1 MLIAVL
7 AALLLAAPAPTAPAA
22 PAASAAPA
30 AAVASTARAAPA
42 APPVALPLANPGFEA
57 GLDGWTAAGGATV
70 TATARAPLAGARSL
84 EVAAPAGGAQAT
96 VLSAPLALEVGRLYR
111 LSASVRTRG
120 VAADPLAHHPT
131 ALGACLSMRSTP
143 FTNCSPSLAGDR
155 EARLE
160 LVFFAITARDQV
172 ALHLGR
178 NGAATGSAS
187 FDDVRLERLDD
198 ITAYVPL
205 EQVRWSGPGFRYD
218 DGGWIFVHVEGEPWE
233 RGRQYGEL
241 VAVELARF
249 LEKLA
254 VLQDKADPE
263 KGWSGLRLLAD
274 ALMLRKYD
282 VEYLEEMKGIADGA
296 ARAGAKFRGRELDL
310 LDVVTLNSAVD
321 LGELGSALKVSP
333 TAVSGKSFLK
343 AEDETDPAVTAKDRC
358 SSFVATRSATPSG
371 RFVMGQLFMWN
382 GYSGVHWDVILD
394 VVPKKGRR
402 VVLQTFPGGI
412 HSGSDWYLNDAGLVI
427 GETTV
432 GQTPFEPSGT
442 PQSNRARKA
451 AQYGTSIDEVA
462 RILREKNNGLYT
474 NDWTIADAKTDEG
487 ADLLLGTRAS
497 RLWRTG
503 NGDTPG
509 KLKDFIWANNNTRDP
524 AVRAEYAVTPD
535 GAPADMAFSAWNR
548 DIAFWKFYAEKG
560 KGGIDLEA
568 AIRLHASSP
577 TTRPHACDG
586 KLTTGEMAD
595 RLVFI
600 AHQGKPTT
608 REKWV
613 GSRSMPD
620 LPNALP
626 HLTYGYTT
634 FSPIVVADG
643 LKAARARARAAPPP
657 KPPAAPKLDAGGALA
672 GLEFEPKLLWQG
684 TVFPKSDADNWLSSG
699 SAAYHAL
706 LKKLP
711 KDPEK
716 ALETLR
722 DGLGELDLRHNWL
735 AAREPLVAPLA
746 SRSAYDRQ
754 GPYAIPRVRGTFALH
769 QLRLALGNARFS
781 KVMGALQGRFGGKP
795 VTTAQFVALAS
806 ELGGRDV
813 APLLDPWLRRVD
825 LPDPRVAVTV
835 AAVGDQSETTLTV
848 TQAGAPWRY
857 LATVALE
864 GVKTRRLEQVEV
876 TGAEQRFTFKTA
888 ERPVR
893 VVFNAGLD
901 VPVVRGEVSALT
913 AMLDE
918 FERLLWVQ
926 GTSRQVE
933 ANRSLALLWRETVAD
948 AFVEVLPPLRPDAGL
963 GEAELGAHDL
973 VVVGGPEDNDVA
985 ARLAARWSL
994 PLQTGPG
1001 WFRWQGT
1008 LETRPDAGLAV
1019 ALPNPWSR
1027 DRTAYLFLANSKVQL
1042 WRMVKAYQRGQQSF
1056 SLWREGEIVRKG
1068 WLGAERLEVAIA
1080 PAPAT
1085 PAAPPAPSPAQPGAA
1100 RP

>member
-1 MLIAVL
+1 V
-7 AALLLAAPAPTAPAA
+7 
-22 PAASAAPA
+22 
-30 AAVASTARAAPA
+30 
-42 APPVALPLANPGFEA
+42 PVALVNAGFEA
-57 GLDGWTAAGGATV
+57 GLDGWTVSGAAAV
-70 TATARAPLAGARSL
+70 TASAAAPLAGARSL
-84 EVAAPAGGAQAT
+84 QVAAPAAGAQVT
-96 VLSAPLALEVGRLYR
+96 VLSAPVALQVGKLYR
-111 LSASVRTRG
+111 LSAMVRTRG
-120 VAADPLAHHPT
+120 VAADPLPRYPT
-131 ALGACLSMRSTP
+131 ALGACVSMRSTP

-155 EARLE
+155 EGRLE
-160 LVFFAITARDQV
+160 LRFFAVTARDQV

-178 NGAATGSAS
+178 NGAATGTAS
-187 FDDVRLERLDD
+187 FDEVRLERLDD
-198 ITAYVPL
+198 VTAYLPL

-218 DGGWIFVHVEGEPWE
+218 DGGWIFVHVEGEPYQ

-263 KGWSGLRLLAD
+263 KGWANLRLLAD

-282 VEYLEEMKGIADGA
+282 PEYLEEMKGIADGA
-296 ARAGAKFRGRELDL
+296 VKGGARFKGRELDL

-321 LGELGSALKVSP
+321 LGELGSAVKVTP
-333 TAVSGKSFLK
+333 TPLSGKSFLK
-343 AEDETDPAVTAKDRC
+343 AEDEADPAVTEKDRC

-394 VVPKKGRR
+394 VVPSKGHR

-412 HSGSDWYLNDAGLVI
+412 HSGSDWYLNDAGIVI

-432 GQTPFEPSGT
+432 GQTPFEASGT

-451 AQYGTSIDEVA
+451 AQYATSIDQVA
-462 RILREKNNGLYT
+462 AILREKNNGLYT

-524 AVRAEYAVTPD
+524 AVRAEYAVSAD
-535 GAPADMAFSAWNR
+535 GAPADMAFNTWNR
-548 DIAFWKFYAEKG
+548 DVAFWRFYAEKG

-568 AIRLHASSP
+568 GIRLHASSP
-577 TTRPHACDG
+577 VTRPHACDG

-595 RLVFI
+595 KLVFI
-600 AHQGKPTT
+600 AHQGKPTM

-613 GSRSMPD
+613 GGRSMPD

-634 FSPIVVADG
+634 FSPVTMADG
-643 LKAARARARAAPPP
+643 LKAARARAPRPAPA
-657 KPPAAPKLDAGGALA
+657 PAAAKLDPGTARA
-672 GLEFEPKLLWQG
+672 GLVFDKALLWQG
-684 TVFPKSDADNWLSSG
+684 TIFPASDADNWLTSG

-711 KDPEK
+711 DDPQK
-716 ALETLR
+716 ALEALR

-735 AAREPLVAPLA
+735 ATRETLAPPLLTT
-746 SRSAYDRQ
+746 SAYDRY

-769 QLRLALGNARFS
+769 QLRLVLGNVAFS
-781 KVMGALQGRFGGKP
+781 RVMGAVHARFGGKP
-795 VTTAQFVALAS
+795 VSTAAFIALAS

-825 LPDPRVAVTV
+825 LPDPRLAVTV
-835 AAVGDQSETTLTV
+835 TQVGDQSETSLTV
-848 TQAGAPWRY
+848 THAGAPWRY
-857 LATVALE
+857 LASVALE
-864 GVKTRRLEQVEV
+864 GATTRRLERVEI

-901 VPVVRGEVSALT
+901 VPVVRDDASSLP

-918 FERLLWVQ
+918 FDRLLWVQ

-933 ANRSLALLWRETVAD
+933 ANRTLALVWRDTVAD
-948 AFVEVLPPLRPDAGL
+948 AFVEVLPPMKTDAGL
-963 GEAELGAHDL
+963 GDAELAASDL
-973 VVVGGPEDNDVA
+973 VVVGGPEDNGVA
-985 ARLAARWSL
+985 ARLAARWTL
-994 PLQTGPG
+994 PLETGPG

-1019 ALPNPWSR
+1019 AFQNPWNR
-1027 DRTAYLFLANSKVQL
+1027 GRAAYLFLANSKVQL
-1042 WRMVKAYQRGQQSF
+1042 WRMVKGYQRGQQSF

-1080 PAPAT
+1080 PAPA
-1085 PAAPPAPSPAQPGAA
+1085 PAGTLPAVRPPGGSGRPGAGGA
-1100 RP
+1100 TP